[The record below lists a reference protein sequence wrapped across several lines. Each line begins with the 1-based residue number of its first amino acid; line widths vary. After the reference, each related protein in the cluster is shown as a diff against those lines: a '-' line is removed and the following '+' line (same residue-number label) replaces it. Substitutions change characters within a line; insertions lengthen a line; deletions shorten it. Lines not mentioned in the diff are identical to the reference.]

1 MRSWLALPFLA
12 LSFLLHAAEPNQ
24 GELHYRASL
33 VFRNE
38 KQPVVTRFV
47 LMPTAIAETR
57 NKVKK
62 PRMGGWRLE
71 AVQRKGETFAQAAV
85 LARIE
90 GLLFL
95 SGPEPRLIQKPI
107 FIRYEGKR
115 CQVWQVPMPPGLHA
129 YAYLVEAAPGLLALS
144 YFSGSFGSG
153 DLASVEIQLEAFHL
167 RPEAAPAEN
176 GAILLAT
183 LQRLAK
189 TPDNLEGGEER
200 VEVAE

>member
-1 MRSWLALPFLA
+1 MRSLLAFPVVA
-12 LSFLLHAAEPNQ
+12 LSLFLHGAEPTQ

-38 KQPVVTRFV
+38 KKPVVTRFV

-71 AVQRKGETFAQAAV
+71 AAQRKEDGFAQAAV

-90 GLLFL
+90 GLLYL

-107 FIRYEGKR
+107 FIRYEDKR

-144 YFSGSFGSG
+144 YFTGSFDRG
-153 DLASVEIQLEAFHL
+153 DLASLEIQLEDFHL
-167 RPEAAPAEN
+167 RPEAAPAEQ
-176 GAILLAT
+176 GMSLLTT
-183 LQRLAK
+183 LERLAR
-189 TPDNLEGGEER
+189 TPDSLEGGEER
-200 VEVAE
+200 IEIEE